1 MALDPICGKH
11 DKLAAHIRI
20 CTLIPD
26 LICWQALLMLER
38 DGISPAASMS
48 NLEIQPSKRSKTN
61 SGCIVNDRQPA
72 DQLEFSQDMCKL
84 LISCG
89 IPWNAVSN
97 PEMQLFMGKWIPGVT
112 IQDQRI
118 LSGQILD
125 GEVKKV
131 EARLVEKVKGKLAT
145 GQCDGWE
152 NIAKTH
158 IITSMITVEHE
169 VSLILK

>member
-1 MALDPICGKH
+1 M
-11 DKLAAHIRI
+11 RI
-20 CTLIPD
+20 CTLIPE

-38 DGISPAASMS
+38 DGISPAASMTS
-48 NLEIQPSKRSKTN
+48 VTSSANLEGQPSKRSKTN
-61 SGCIVNDRQPA
+61 SRSINNPRPI
-72 DQLEFSQDMCKL
+72 EFSQDMCKFL
-84 LISCG
+84 VSCG

-97 PEMQLFMGKWIPGVT
+97 PEMRLFMGKWIPGVVV
-112 IQDQRI
+112 QDRRI

-131 EARLVEKVKGKLAT
+131 EVRLVEKVKGKLAT

-158 IITSMITVEHE
+158 VITSMITVEHE